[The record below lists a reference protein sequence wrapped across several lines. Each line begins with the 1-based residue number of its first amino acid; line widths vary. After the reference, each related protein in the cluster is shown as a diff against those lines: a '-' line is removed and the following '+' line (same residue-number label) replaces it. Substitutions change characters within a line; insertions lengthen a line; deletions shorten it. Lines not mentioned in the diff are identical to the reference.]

1 MSKHEENRLKKVASL
16 KDRVTFLDNFEENI
30 KEYLKDEELILAL
43 ANQENWAKFSGHNF
57 MSMSKNSYEDAAN
70 KHLSDAFKGIDK
82 LRLSALTSINNYLS
96 KEEKTPRA
104 IRADTK
110 EGMRLTIKTQG
121 SQLSIVREA
130 NLVLSKA
137 IEVTVDAL
145 DKLAKDTR
153 DDNTKD
159 TIEAEMSKVKS
170 LLRRYFKLKNL
181 DTQKTKA
188 LQNEKA

>member
-16 KDRVTFLDNFEENI
+16 KDRETFLANFEENV
-30 KEYLKDEELILAL
+30 EDYLKDEELIVAL
-43 ANQENWAKFSGHNF
+43 ANQENWAKYSGNNF
-57 MSMSKNSYEDAAN
+57 MPMSRVSYTDVAN
-70 KHLSDAFKGIDK
+70 NYIYDGFKGIDK
-82 LRLSALTSINNYLS
+82 LRISALNSINNYLS
-96 KEEKTPRA
+96 SKEKAPRA

-110 EGMRLTIKTQG
+110 EGMKLTIKKQG

-137 IEVTVDAL
+137 IEVTVDVL
-145 DKLAKDTR
+145 DKLAKETR

-170 LLRRYFKLKNL
+170 LLRRNYKLKDL
-181 DTQKTKA
+181 DTQKTEA
-188 LQNEKA
+188 LQNE